1 MAKKAAIYVRVSRAY
16 KEDDERVT
24 IAAQLADCEAYCQ
37 ERGYIIVGRYID
49 KDKFRVKGALVNPSG
64 ARKDRP
70 AYLKMLRAAQLG
82 EFDII
87 VAWKEDRLY
96 RGMYAALPLSEVLDE
111 RRNDLR
117 VELIKENFDRQM
129 LGIKAAIA
137 KLELDNI
144 RDRMV
149 MGRKVRIER
158 GEPAGGPMRYGY
170 LKDENKRIIIHEA
183 EASIVRKIFDLYT
196 QGENN
201 MEIRRRLN
209 ASGFAP
215 RTNNIWSKATISKI
229 LTFDGYATG
238 KYTTVL
244 DGDTY
249 TTPCP
254 PIIPMNVWQKA
265 IETRAGNKKYRGRNV
280 KEDYLCRGMVICNC
294 GWTWNVRTS
303 HSKRQTGK
311 CGYYGCARKDQ
322 QPEFIHNDCPGTIGS
337 KKLDT
342 FVWDFVVNICRNPE
356 IVQNA
361 IDAKI
366 ELLQQELGD
375 IEHEANQLQ
384 NELNR
389 LSDEKQWV
397 ITTARKGKIS
407 DEDMEKQLAAIDF
420 QCMELRKVRD
430 DKLSAILVQQ
440 QTEQLKDWA
449 NQYLSNLASG
459 LRILEADLAEITEN
473 EFTDLYQFLGAS
485 RFEEKYNGDNFAA
498 LKWAI
503 LEEKRKTVRMLIS
516 KVLVTK
522 DENGGKRI
530 IPQLAFELPD
540 GFASLVY
547 DYQSLAYIEQ
557 VKTMV
562 EKSGKE

>member
-1 MAKKAAIYVRVSRAY
+1 MTKQAAIYVRVSRAY

-24 IAAQLADCEAYCQ
+24 IAAQLGDCEAYCQ
-37 ERGYIIVGRYID
+37 ERGYTVIARYID
-49 KDKFRVKGALVNPSG
+49 KDKYRAKGVLVNPSG

-117 VELIKENFDRQM
+117 VELIKETFDRQM

-158 GEPAGGPMRYGY
+158 GEPAGGPMKYGY
-170 LKDENKRIIIHEA
+170 SKDENKKIVIHEA
-183 EASIVRKIFDLYT
+183 EASIVRKIYDLYN

-209 ASGFAP
+209 AAGVAP
-215 RTNNIWSKATISKI
+215 RKINIWSKATISNI
-229 LTFDGYATG
+229 LTFEGYATG

-244 DGDTY
+244 DGETY

-254 PIIPMNVWQKA
+254 PIISMNVWQKA
-265 IETRAGNKKYRGRNV
+265 LETREGNKKYRGRNV
-280 KEDYLCRGMVICNC
+280 KEDYLCRGMVMCLC
-294 GWTWNVRTS
+294 EWTWNVRTC
-303 HSKRQTGK
+303 HSQRQTGK

-322 QPEFIHNDCPGTIGS
+322 QPEHVHKDCPGTIGA

-342 FVWDFVVNICRNPE
+342 FVWEFVVNICRNPE

-361 IDAKI
+361 IDTKI
-366 ELLQQELGD
+366 TLLQQELGD

-384 NELNR
+384 NELDR

-407 DEDMEKQLAAIDF
+407 DDDMEKQLAAIDF
-420 QCMELRKVRD
+420 QSMELRKMRD
-430 DKLSAILVQQ
+430 DKLAAILVQQ

-449 NQYLSNLASG
+449 NQYLSNLADG
-459 LRILEADLAEITEN
+459 LRILETDIAELSEN
-473 EFTDLYQFLGAS
+473 EYANLYQVLGAS
-485 RFEEKYNGDNFAA
+485 RFEEKNNVDQFDE
-498 LKWAI
+498 LKCAI
-503 LEEKRKTVRMLIS
+503 LEEKRKTVRMLVS
-516 KVLVTK
+516 KVLVVK
-522 DENGGKRI
+522 DENGGKKI

-557 VKTMV
+557 AREMVK
-562 EKSGKE
+562 